1 MDYKTYKENIFA
13 QMSDGSNL
21 DKDKKLFTQLDIVAN
36 REKTELENIK
46 LANDIEFAKI
56 KAINADA
63 KDEAEIAEINA
74 RSEKTKAETEAV
86 KAEQAEAK
94 KTHKWQRIKI
104 GCELGFAGIGTLGA
118 IVVPVVL
125 NAMTGVMHRDSEL
138 RFDDG
143 EEWTIKQIMSNSLNT
158 LRDIAKRK

>member
-1 MDYKTYKENIFA
+1 MDYKEYKENIFA
-13 QMSDGSNL
+13 ELSNGSNL

-46 LANDIEFAKI
+46 LANEIEFAKI
-56 KAINADA
+56 RAINADA

-74 RSEKTKAETEAV
+74 KTEAV

-94 KTHKWQRIKI
+94 KTHTWQRIKI

-118 IVVPVVL
+118 IFVPVVL
-125 NAMTGVMHRDSEL
+125 NAMTGIMHRDSEL
-138 RFDDG
+138 RFEEG
-143 EEWTIKQIMSNSLNT
+143 EEWTLKQIMSNSLTN